1 MIKPREITEINIGV
15 PTKISGRRK
24 QYRSTDKIYLW
35 TDKIYLWTDKI
46 YLSTGYIYVWTDK
59 IYLWANKIYLST
71 GKKYVWTDKIY
82 LWTDKKHL
90 STYNIYLSTETNI
103 CALRIWATVLCLY
116 YAVVYILS
124 NVCFK
129 SILPWQPATR
139 VMYTILTCM
148 QTLTENKI
156 TVKLTLLTLAF
167 FQKFRSFFPALESL
181 QFPFKLPN
189 YDVTVNS

>member
-35 TDKIYLWTDKI
+35 TDKIYL
-46 YLSTGYIYVWTDK
+46 STGYIYVWTEK
-59 IYLWANKIYLST
+59 IYLWTNKIYLST

-90 STYNIYLSTETNI
+90 STYYIYLSTETNI

-129 SILPWQPATR
+129 SILP
-139 VMYTILTCM
+139 
-148 QTLTENKI
+148 
-156 TVKLTLLTLAF
+156 
-167 FQKFRSFFPALESL
+167 
-181 QFPFKLPN
+181 
-189 YDVTVNS
+189 